1 VDAIKLLIEDHQEA
15 RKTMEAIDGASGP
28 AKKALFAVLT
38 RGLKI
43 HDRIEENI
51 FYPAVRGNLETAG
64 YTPADRESHLSVE
77 KSILR
82 LKALSVDDPHWSSSF
97 DLMRSHLLRHIA
109 DEETHLFLKI
119 RDFFD
124 PAKLEELGKRMKAEK
139 DRLLAPA

>member
-1 VDAIKLLIEDHQEA
+1 
-15 RKTMEAIDGASGP
+15 MEAIDAASGA
-28 AKKALFAVLT
+28 AKRELFAVLT

-51 FYPAVRGNLETAG
+51 FFPAVRGHLETAG

-82 LKALSVDDPHWSSSF
+82 LKALPVEDPHWSSSF

-109 DEETHLFLKI
+109 DEETHLFPEI
-119 RDFFD
+119 RGFFD
-124 PAKLEELGKRMKAEK
+124 EAKLEELGKRMKAEK
-139 DRLLAPA
+139 DRLMAPA